1 MTTLT
6 NEEYNGMRQY
16 FKNCSRIFN
25 NCDLAV
31 SGLRLGAINEVR
43 ALPNIYLAR
52 AQQVE
57 PQPQPVDIQAE
68 PDEPGRRQAEVLTPP
83 ESFTVTDDKGKEHKG
98 LWQYS
103 LNEKKTFRDE
113 YYDKKRQDILLAH
126 WNGKVF
132 IHSPAMRSRIRKAK
146 KDVQDALEAA
156 AAR

>member
-6 NEEYNGMRQY
+6 TMRYEGYKQYLEEANQ
-16 FKNCSRIFN
+16 IFID
-25 NCDLAV
+25 CELELDE
-31 SGLRLGAINEVR
+31 LRLDAIN
-43 ALPNIYLAR
+43 AFLAMHNIDLAR

-57 PQPQPVDIQAE
+57 PQPVDIQAE
-68 PDEPGRRQAEVLTPP
+68 PAEPGRRRAEVLPPP

-98 LWQYS
+98 LWLYS
-103 LNEKKTFRDE
+103 LDEKKRFRDE

-126 WNGKVF
+126 WNGKEF